1 MERVYY
7 LLNANTRQT
16 PIFIYEV
23 QHKQAHWV
31 MNARKANNLA
41 THNAQTYNLKKL
53 KNLQT
58 HQRMNLQ
65 TQKLTNSSTYKLIN
79 SKTHQLKNLNRYFL
93 FYNSAQIF
101 SPF

>member
-1 MERVYY
+1 M
-7 LLNANTRQT
+7 
-16 PIFIYEV
+16 YEV

-41 THNAQTYNLKKL
+41 THNAQTYKPQKL
-53 KNLQT
+53 KNLQ
-58 HQRMNLQ
+58 
-65 TQKLTNSSTYKLIN
+65 
-79 SKTHQLKNLNRYFL
+79 THQLKNLNRYFL

>member
-1 MERVYY
+1 M
-7 LLNANTRQT
+7 
-16 PIFIYEV
+16 YEV

-41 THNAQTYNLKKL
+41 THNAQTYKPK
-53 KNLQT
+53 
-58 HQRMNLQ
+58 
-65 TQKLTNSSTYKLIN
+65 KLIN
-79 SKTHQLKNLNRYFL
+79 SSTCKPKNSQTYKHINSRTYKLKNLNRYFL

>member
-41 THNAQTYNLKKL
+41 THNAQTYKLKKL
-53 KNLQT
+53 KNL
-58 HQRMNLQ
+58 
-65 TQKLTNSSTYKLIN
+65 
-79 SKTHQLKNLNRYFL
+79 
-93 FYNSAQIF
+93 
-101 SPF
+101 